1 MLQTRKAIVIDVTD
15 KDNHISKLLV
25 DIDGS
30 IEKAI
35 NYTKIC
41 GEIDIGDIVVLNT
54 GAVYLGLGTGGYN
67 FVIHNYKNEVKD
79 FSTDIGHIIKLRY
92 TPFQVKCLA
101 VEEPGSPYHSIIKE
115 NTEVDNLSVF
125 IGQLHSMLAPLV
137 FLLKY
142 YNKDIKIGYIMTDSA
157 CLPIDYS
164 DTVRYLKKGELLN
177 DTITCGQA
185 FGGDFE
191 TVNIYTA
198 LIAAKEELKADVILL
213 TPGPGVVGT
222 FTRYGHSG
230 IEQGEHIDRV
240 RKLQGLPIVI
250 PRISFSDS
258 RERHFGLSHHTLTA
272 LGEIASQSAY
282 LPLPFFNRDKFL
294 LIYRQLKMSGVLGKH
309 KIFVINRPDKL
320 GFIKKRGYN
329 IQTMGRGLK
338 QDPAF
343 FLTVISAAC
352 FTARIKARR

>member
-79 FSTDIGHIIKLRY
+79 FSTDIGRIIKLRY

-125 IGQLHSMLAPLV
+125 IEQLHSMLTPLV
-137 FLLKY
+137 FMLKY
-142 YNKDIKIGYIMTDSA
+142 YNKNIKIGYIMTDSA

-198 LIAAKEELKADVILL
+198 LLTAKYVCNCDIAIV

-222 FTRYGHSG
+222 STALGFSG
-230 IEQGEHIDRV
+230 IEQGYIIDAV
-240 RKLQGLPIVI
+240 NTLKGFPVFI
-250 PRISFSDS
+250 PRISFSDN
-258 RERHFGLSHHTLTA
+258 RERHKGISHHSITVLSKTSYSEA
-272 LGEIASQSAY
+272 NIAIPVFEGYKEEHIIKQIKNNNLDS
-282 LPLPFFNRDKFL
+282 
-294 LIYRQLKMSGVLGKH
+294 KH
-309 KIFVINRPDKL
+309 KIIFSKENLLPILENKSCYL
-320 GFIKKRGYN
+320 S
-329 IQTMGRGLK
+329 TMGRNIE
-338 QDPAF
+338 QDKDF
-343 FLTVISAAC
+343 FRTICVSVSE
-352 FTARIKARR
+352 FH